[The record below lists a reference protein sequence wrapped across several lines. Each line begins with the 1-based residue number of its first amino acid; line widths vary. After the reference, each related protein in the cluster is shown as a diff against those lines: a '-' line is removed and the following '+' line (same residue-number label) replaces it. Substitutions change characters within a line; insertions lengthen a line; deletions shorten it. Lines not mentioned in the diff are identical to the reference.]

1 MRKTLLLFTTMA
13 LALLLAAGMASAITF
28 GQPDGNRHPY
38 VGSPVLADEQGEFL
52 CGSGTL
58 IAPDVFL
65 TAAHCTLF
73 NLEQGAEFRGVTFDN
88 VYDPGTSV
96 VHPGTL
102 HIHPDFA
109 GPSSA
114 PNSVFGDGAHAD
126 DIAVVVLDDPVA
138 GIQPALLPRLPSA
151 GLLDQM
157 AKDGTLKGQR
167 FTVVGYGVTERTHEP
182 GSGAPVFG
190 EPGTRRYA
198 VSSFSALTPA
208 FLRLSQNPSTGDS
221 GACNVD
227 SGGPNF
233 LGAGP
238 SETNIIVSIGGLK
251 GDFQCRSMNSTLR
264 LDTPTAREFLGQFV
278 PLP

>member
-1 MRKTLLLFTTMA
+1 MRKTLLLVTTMA
-13 LALLLAAGMASAITF
+13 LALLLAAGMASAITY
-28 GQPDGNRHPY
+28 GQLDGNRHPY
-38 VGSPVLADEQGEFL
+38 VGGPVLADEQGEFL

-65 TAAHCTLF
+65 TAAHCMF
-73 NLEQGAEFRGVTFDN
+73 GFEQFGEEFRGVTFDN

-96 VHPGTL
+96 VYPGTL
-102 HIHPDFA
+102 HFHPDFRYP
-109 GPSSA
+109 GN
-114 PNSVFGDGAHAD
+114 PNSDPKD
-126 DIAVVVLDDPVA
+126 LAVVVLDDPVA
-138 GIQPALLPRLPSA
+138 GIQPASLPRA

-157 AKDGTLKGQR
+157 AKNGTLQGQR
-167 FTVVGYGVTERTHEP
+167 FTVVGYGVTEPTHEP

-190 EPGTRRYA
+190 ESGTRRYA

-208 FLRLSQNPSTGDS
+208 QLRLSINPSTGDS

-238 SETNIIVSIGGLK
+238 SETKIIVSIGGLR
-251 GDFQCRSMNSTLR
+251 GDFRCRAMNETYR
-264 LDTPTAREFLGQFV
+264 LDTPSARAFLGKFV